1 MLSARGGERE
11 RERKRA
17 RERERL
23 KKETPRLTFSAFLF
37 GKRSAAA
44 GRAATHLTDFW
55 LHQQVVDDSIQASGI
70 VASRL
75 LMRRRQCVEN
85 AGARDGGFARRVEAK
100 LRGVQIRCGRS
111 QTVSAANAHRP
122 KIRAGC
128 GNARARAARCTPI
141 IHNGKQ
147 YYLRNLSV
155 PYYAPLRAR
164 AAATGIRKSAV
175 GCNSQMR

>member
-11 RERKRA
+11 RERNRA

-85 AGARDGGFARRVEAK
+85 AGARDGG
-100 LRGVQIRCGRS
+100 
-111 QTVSAANAHRP
+111 
-122 KIRAGC
+122 
-128 GNARARAARCTPI
+128 
-141 IHNGKQ
+141 
-147 YYLRNLSV
+147 NLLTAQNISLDRKA
-155 PYYAPLRAR
+155 YALSFVTMP
-164 AAATGIRKSAV
+164 
-175 GCNSQMR
+175 